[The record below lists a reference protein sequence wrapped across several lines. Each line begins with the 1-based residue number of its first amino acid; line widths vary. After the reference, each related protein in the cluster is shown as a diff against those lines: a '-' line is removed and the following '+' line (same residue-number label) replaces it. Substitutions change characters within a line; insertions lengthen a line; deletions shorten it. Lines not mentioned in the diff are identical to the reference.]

1 MDSTGNSSLL
11 VGGLEDPDTRRPVA
25 GANVFV
31 LWTHFEVKANKDL
44 KRTPKTVQGVSDATG
59 AYRVCGIPDEVEA
72 VVYASNDNSTTS
84 HVPLSSKSRGV
95 LMRNLLLE
103 GPGGAGDRKAS
114 IVGIVKTGKGV
125 PVAGA
130 TVSVNGSDRAATTN
144 AKGEYSLTRLPAG
157 TRNVLVRRIGFA
169 QVSVPIELTS
179 DAPQRVNVVMSEV
192 ALTIDPMYVT
202 ARRDRALAQI
212 GFAARRKRGLGD
224 FRTRSD
230 FERDNPRYLSD
241 ILGKNAGRSHRVRW
255 RSANVARS
263 RTRHELHPDVRR
275 WIAVATDS
283 LGRAGESP
291 RYRRRIGRRRLS
303 GGRCRD

>member
-1 MDSTGNSSLL
+1 M
-11 VGGLEDPDTRRPVA
+11 
-25 GANVFV
+25 
-31 LWTHFEVKANKDL
+31 
-44 KRTPKTVQGVSDATG
+44 SDATG

-84 HVPLSSKSRGV
+84 RVPLSSKSRGV
-95 LMRNLLLE
+95 LIRNLLLE

-130 TVSVNGSDRAATTN
+130 TVSVNGSERAATTN

-230 FERDNPRYLSD
+230 FERDNPRYISD
-241 ILGKNAGRSHRVRW
+241 ILGKMRGVRIEY
-255 RSANVARS
+255 V
-263 RTRHELHPDVRR
+263 
-275 WIAVATDS
+275 
-283 LGRAGESP
+283 G
-291 RYRRRIGRRRLS
+291 GRRTLRGVGQGTNCIRMFVDGLLWQPTVRAELENPFDTEGELDDAVFPEDVAAIEVYS
-303 GGRCRD
+303 GAAVPPEFESGEGRGCLTLLVWTRTKVKDF